1 MVPSLG
7 CREDSY
13 TELFKNISA
22 PLPEIGWGGT
32 SLLLKD
38 PLEVLCSR
46 IGNKVDQKRLGEI
59 ENHTHLDSCHIT
71 CLRRGQAQNFQIFI
85 HLKVKPEI
93 QIVS

>member
-13 TELFKNISA
+13 TQLLKNISA
-22 PLPEIGWGGT
+22 PLPEIGWGRP

-46 IGNKVDQKRLGEI
+46 VGNKLDQKGLGEL
-59 ENHTHLDSCHIT
+59 ENHAHVDSCHIN
-71 CLRRGQAQNFQIFI
+71 CLRRQAQNFQIFI